1 MCDVCFCVRLK
12 SLRQPVQSEECT
24 LCVYAICCKC
34 VADSAVD
41 GYLSESNV
49 LI

>member
-1 MCDVCFCVRLK
+1 MFLCTFEEFETE
-12 SLRQPVQSEECT
+12 PVQSEECT